1 MKKIIFILL
10 LLSFSATLSAQ
21 TLKSPD
27 GNLKLSFSLT
37 SAGEPVYQLSYKTK
51 AVVNSSKLGIDIKD
65 QTPMLN
71 GFKITQTDSA
81 TVNETWEPVWGEVKQ
96 ITNNYRELS
105 VTLTQAAVKDR
116 KLIIRFRLFND
127 GLGFRYEFPQQS
139 TLQHFCCKKTRSH
152 SL

>member
-1 MKKIIFILL
+1 
-10 LLSFSATLSAQ
+10 
-21 TLKSPD
+21 
-27 GNLKLSFSLT
+27 
-37 SAGEPVYQLSYKTK
+37 
-51 AVVNSSKLGIDIKD
+51 
-65 QTPMLN
+65 MLN

-139 TLQHFCCKKTRSH
+139 TLQHFVVKNEVTPVCNDRRS
-152 SL
+152 